1 MYKVIDFTS
10 TQLTWIVVGAC
21 SIGGTGYL
29 NMNSKID
36 DLDKKVAVTVNTIE
50 NTNKSLDD
58 LKKQLNRIEDKMDN
72 KGK

>member
-1 MYKVIDFTS
+1 MIDFNA

-21 SIGGTGYL
+21 GIGGTGYFSV
-29 NMNSKID
+29 NTKID

-50 NTNKSLDD
+50 YTNKSLDE
-58 LKKQLNRIEDKMDN
+58 LKNQLNRIEDKMDN

>member
-1 MYKVIDFTS
+1 MIDFS
-10 TQLTWIVVGAC
+10 SAQLTWIVIGAC

-36 DLDKKVAVTVNTIE
+36 DLDKKVAVTVNTIDH
-50 NTNKSLDD
+50 TNKSLDE
-58 LKKQLNRIEDKMDN
+58 LKVQLNRIEDKMDK

>member
-1 MYKVIDFTS
+1 MIDFNA

-29 NMNSKID
+29 SMNTKID

-50 NTNKSLDD
+50 HTNKSLDE
-58 LKKQLNRIEDKMDN
+58 LKVQLTRIEDKMD
-72 KGK
+72 KQR